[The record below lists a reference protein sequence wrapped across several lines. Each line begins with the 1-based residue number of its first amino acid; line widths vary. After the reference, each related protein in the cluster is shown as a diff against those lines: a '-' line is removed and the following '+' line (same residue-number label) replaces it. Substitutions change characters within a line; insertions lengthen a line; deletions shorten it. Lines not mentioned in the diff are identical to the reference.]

1 MGECGCKCK
10 GGFGSCLLGVI
21 LGVIAATAV
30 GILFSFGL
38 IPITLNFIII
48 ALVTS
53 VVSLGV
59 LLGTLYAVKIN
70 NGYDCATKCV
80 CSSGKCILLG
90 SIGTFLATTLALTV
104 GVATATIAAI
114 IFVTLAAFFFVVM
127 LVSVVSLISCLIKET
142 CR

>member
-1 MGECGCKCK
+1 MN
-10 GGFGSCLLGVI
+10 
-21 LGVIAATAV
+21 
-30 GILFSFGL
+30 
-38 IPITLNFIII
+38 LNFNDNNFFIEDQASKDRKLNHMDLQLVFQDFAFNHNGKFII
-48 ALVTS
+48 ANMFT
-53 VVSLGV
+53 GV
-59 LLGTLYAVKIN
+59 DVN

-90 SIGTFLATTLALTV
+90 SIGTFLSTTLALTV